1 MMDNDSEERPPSN
14 DIGVL
19 RYRVAQLERRVDK
32 EVKDI
37 HDQSDRDLKDIREAN
52 DKRFARVENFILA
65 VLCLIATSVVGALI
79 TLVLKSP
86 PTVP

>member
-1 MMDNDSEERPPSN
+1 MDNDPEERPPSN

-37 HDQSDRDLKDIREAN
+37 HEQVDRDLKDIREAN
-52 DKRFARVENFILA
+52 DKRFSRVENFILA

-86 PTVP
+86 PSPP

>member
-1 MMDNDSEERPPSN
+1 MPIDDNDSEERPPSN

-32 EVKDI
+32 EVKDLRE
-37 HDQSDRDLKDIREAN
+37 QAERDVKDIRESA

-65 VLCLIATSVVGALI
+65 VLCLIATSVVGALV
-79 TLVLKSP
+79 TLV
-86 PTVP
+86 